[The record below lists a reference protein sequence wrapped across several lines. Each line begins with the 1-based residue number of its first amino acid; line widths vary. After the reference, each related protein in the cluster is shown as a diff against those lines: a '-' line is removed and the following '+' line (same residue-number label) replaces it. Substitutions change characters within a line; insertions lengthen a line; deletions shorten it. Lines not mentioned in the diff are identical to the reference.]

1 MAEMTGKVDG
11 CKNETQYIQDSLNA
25 LNDRLEAYL
34 ERIKGDVDKMAERNL
49 KLFNKF
55 TDTAKQTEAKYEEF
69 NRKMDAQTSF
79 FESLK

>member
-1 MAEMTGKVDG
+1 
-11 CKNETQYIQDSLNA
+11 
-25 LNDRLEAYL
+25 
-34 ERIKGDVDKMAERNL
+34 MAERNL